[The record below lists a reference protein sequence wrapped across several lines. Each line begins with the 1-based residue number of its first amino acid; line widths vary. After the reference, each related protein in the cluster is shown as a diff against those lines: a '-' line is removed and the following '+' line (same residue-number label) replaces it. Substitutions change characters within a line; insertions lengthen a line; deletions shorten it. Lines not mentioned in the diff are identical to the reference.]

1 MASVHPS
8 LHLEGIQIYLQHS
21 LTNFHL
27 WMDNLEVL
35 LLATTLQHFMQQERL
50 LLRQSHQKKLK
61 EPYENRQDHLAI
73 FIK

>member
-1 MASVHPS
+1 
-8 LHLEGIQIYLQHS
+8 
-21 LTNFHL
+21 
-27 WMDNLEVL
+27 MDNLEIL

-73 FIK
+73 FIKWEKKCIIKDMTITSGEDQGEF